1 MLTIPDL
8 TLLFMVIVSSLA
20 VALVYMLHELEPKL
34 ARLRLRGN
42 RVSHDPTKQPKRC
55 RACRAVGRLLAVAGA
70 ARSVSGAGCSPETGI
85 QRAKKQGRRRSIP
98 STTLPAPDIEI
109 GSRHPVI

>member
-42 RVSHDPTKQPKRC
+42 RVSHDPTQQP
-55 RACRAVGRLLAVAGA
+55 
-70 ARSVSGAGCSPETGI
+70 
-85 QRAKKQGRRRSIP
+85 
-98 STTLPAPDIEI
+98 
-109 GSRHPVI
+109 